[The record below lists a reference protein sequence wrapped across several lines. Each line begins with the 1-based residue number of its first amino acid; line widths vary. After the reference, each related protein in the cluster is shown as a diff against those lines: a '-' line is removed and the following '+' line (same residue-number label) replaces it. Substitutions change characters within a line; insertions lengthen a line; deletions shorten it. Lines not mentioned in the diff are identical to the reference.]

1 MELDWVNK
9 AGDDKVARTVRYMF
23 SYGAPFVLLCSNQLI
38 LFLSITT
45 RNKKQGTR
53 GAGSDIPF
61 LPVSKKKI
69 SANIRGW
76 SSRCFLACEVTV
88 EA

>member
-9 AGDDKVARTVRYMF
+9 AGDDKVAHTVRYMF

-45 RNKKQGTR
+45 RDKKRGTR
-53 GAGSDIPF
+53 GAGYT
-61 LPVSKKKI
+61 LPSPLQKK
-69 SANIRGW
+69 S
-76 SSRCFLACEVTV
+76 LQTYEVGAPDASLHV
-88 EA
+88 R